1 MFRIICL
8 IIGYAFGC
16 LQSAYFIGRLMGHI
30 DIREYG
36 SGNAGFTNTTRVL
49 GKKAGAIVFIFDLC
63 KVIAAYYICSL
74 IFKGSGSFLS
84 GTSYLPG
91 IYGGLGAVL
100 GHNFPF
106 YLGFR
111 GGKGIAC
118 TLGLMMCVDI
128 RVALITY
135 VIGFCIFLTNRYI
148 SVGSLSM
155 AFMYPV
161 FILIF
166 NSKLGCGAEA
176 IILLFALCIL
186 AFARHRT
193 NIQRLLNGTERK
205 FGVKEK

>member
-16 LQSAYFIGRLMGHI
+16 LQSAYFIGKFVGHI

-49 GKKAGAIVFIFDLC
+49 GKKAGTIVFIFDLC
-63 KVIAAYYICSL
+63 KVFAAFYICSL
-74 IFKGSGSFLS
+74 IFNGKGSLLS

-118 TLGLMMCVDI
+118 TLGLMLCVDW
-128 RVALITY
+128 RVALVTY
-135 VIGFCIFLTNRYI
+135 AIGFCIFMSNRYI

-155 AFMYPV
+155 ALMYPV
-161 FILIF
+161 FALIVNNKF
-166 NSKLGCGAEA
+166 GYGAEA
-176 IILLFALCIL
+176 IALLFILCIL
-186 AFARHRT
+186 AFIKHRT

-205 FGVKEK
+205 FGGKEK

>member
-16 LQSAYFIGRLMGHI
+16 IQSAYFIGRFVGHI
-30 DIREYG
+30 DIRDYG

-49 GKKAGAIVFIFDLC
+49 GKKAGAIVFIFDLI
-63 KVIAAYYICSL
+63 KVTAAYYICAL
-74 IFKGSGSFLS
+74 IFKGNGTFLS
-84 GTSYLPG
+84 GESYLPG
-91 IYGGLGAVL
+91 LYGGLGAVL

-118 TLGLMMCVDI
+118 TLGLMYCVDI
-128 RVALITY
+128 RVALVTY
-135 VIGFCIFLTNRYI
+135 VIGFCIFMTNRYI

-155 AFMYPV
+155 ALMYPV
-161 FILIF
+161 FMLIL
-166 NSKLGCGAEA
+166 NNRLGCGAEA
-176 IILLFALCIL
+176 IILLFILCIL
-186 AFARHRT
+186 AFIKHRT